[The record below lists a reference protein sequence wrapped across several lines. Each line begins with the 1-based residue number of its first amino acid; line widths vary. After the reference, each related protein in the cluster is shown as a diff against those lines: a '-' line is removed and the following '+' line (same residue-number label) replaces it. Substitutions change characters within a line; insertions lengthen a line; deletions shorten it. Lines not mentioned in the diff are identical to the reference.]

1 MFIVSF
7 SRKLKLSLCI
17 MRMEKKVL
25 NTITHFGLYSNGD
38 TYNTIF
44 MNDRMYVIL
53 QTSSYAHLGIK
64 ERCISDKT
72 MSIANLS
79 MNWSSRLHLSNGLI
93 NMEELFKEIKS
104 RISDGTILAVPST
117 DHPFHIRVDSSNVG
131 TGSILVRQFSEAK
144 RIVSFISRVFDN
156 AEQMSR
162 RGLYA
167 RSGGIWSYS
176 SW

>member
-1 MFIVSF
+1 MHSEDGEKSF
-7 SRKLKLSLCI
+7 KHHNSLWSVLKWD
-17 MRMEKKVL
+17 
-25 NTITHFGLYSNGD
+25 N
-38 TYNTIF
+38 YNPIGVK
-44 MNDRMYVIL
+44 DRMFVIF
-53 QTSSYAHLGIK
+53 QTSTYDHLGIK
-64 ERCISDKT
+64 ERSIFDKT

-93 NMEELFKEIKS
+93 NMEELFKEIKT

-117 DHPFHIRVDSSNVG
+117 KHPFYKHIDSSNVG

-162 RGLYA
+162 RGFYA
-167 RSGGIWSYS
+167 RSGGIWSYA